1 MSNLQP
7 CGCTT
12 WAQIPFALHSG
23 LLFPILIINT
33 RNGYEHYNGAGT
45 ETYYISRFTSEHD
58 EGFFF
63 LWEYE
68 DTCNLIILSN
78 INISERTSA
87 EYMLT
92 KKDYFV
98 LSI

>member
-1 MSNLQP
+1 MSI
-7 CGCTT
+7 TT
-12 WAQIPFALHSG
+12 GQEQRHITFQDLHQ
-23 LLFPILIINT
+23 NMM
-33 RNGYEHYNGAGT
+33 RV
-45 ETYYISRFTSEHD
+45 
-58 EGFFF
+58 FFF